1 MMRGSK
7 LLGWAAKLL
16 KPLADYSRATAP
28 VLAWF
33 RGESRRAVAGVP
45 RPSEMRWRHSE
56 TSSRQRMVTHRLLL
70 DPALGGT

>member
-33 RGESRRAVAGVP
+33 RGDPSCGGRRTQAF
-45 RPSEMRWRHSE
+45 R
-56 TSSRQRMVTHRLLL
+56 
-70 DPALGGT
+70 DALAT